1 MPLLEELMIDLRS
14 DTVTKPTPSMR
25 EAMVNAVVGDDVY
38 ADDPTVNKL
47 EAAVAD
53 LLGKEAAVFVP
64 TGSMSNQ
71 IAIRTHT
78 EPGDLVVLER
88 GAHIVRSEGGGGAAL
103 SGVTM
108 RPLDGV
114 YGVFTAEQLAETIG
128 RPHPFNPSTLLSP
141 PTLLCIE
148 NTHNGAGGTV
158 WPLDV
163 MQEVCESGRTH
174 GMTLHLDGARLWHA
188 SAASGV
194 SVCEYAE
201 PFDTVNVCFSKG
213 LGAPIGSALVGEK
226 PFIDRARRFK
236 QQFGGGMRQSGI
248 VAAAALH
255 ALEHHRDELRTDVER
270 AAVLAGALL
279 NAPGFSVDM
288 ESVQSNIVRF
298 EVEMEAG
305 DFASECHS
313 RGVYMLPNGE
323 HGMRAVLHRDL
334 TDEDVA
340 TAVETMNEVASGRS
354 AF

>member
-1 MPLLEELMIDLRS
+1 M
-14 DTVTKPTPSMR
+14 
-25 EAMVNAVVGDDVY
+25 
-38 ADDPTVNKL
+38 
-47 EAAVAD
+47 
-53 LLGKEAAVFVP
+53 
-64 TGSMSNQ
+64 
-71 IAIRTHT
+71 
-78 EPGDLVVLER
+78 
-88 GAHIVRSEGGGGAAL
+88 
-103 SGVTM
+103 
-108 RPLDGV
+108 
-114 YGVFTAEQLAETIG
+114 
-128 RPHPFNPSTLLSP
+128 
-141 PTLLCIE
+141 
-148 NTHNGAGGTV
+148 
-158 WPLDV
+158 
-163 MQEVCESGRTH
+163 
-174 GMTLHLDGARLWHA
+174 
-188 SAASGV
+188 
-194 SVCEYAE
+194 
-201 PFDTVNVCFSKG
+201 CFSKG